1 MSSAADIVKRL
12 QSLQK
17 CLSELQSQNKIL
29 KDLNHS
35 LAAEKSELLE
45 KIAVLEASQ
54 SKTSTEAK
62 ADTKSS
68 DIVESV
74 LPQKVV
80 INLLISFVLSMK
92 YFLKKKCSFVGA

>member
-17 CLSELQSQNKIL
+17 CLSELQSQNKVL

-62 ADTKSS
+62 ADTNSS

-80 INLLISFVLSMK
+80 INALISFVLLMK
-92 YFLKKKCSFVGA
+92 YFFKTKCSFVGA